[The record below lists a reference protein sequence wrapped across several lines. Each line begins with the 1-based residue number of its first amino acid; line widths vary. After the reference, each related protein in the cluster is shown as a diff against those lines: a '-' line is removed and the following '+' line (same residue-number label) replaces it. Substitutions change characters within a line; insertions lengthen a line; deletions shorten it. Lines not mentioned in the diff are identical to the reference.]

1 MSQSDPNTA
10 SDPIEVGGDQK
21 RGRVANSRLN
31 YWNGTTVLINVCFL
45 LTIVAGGLSE
55 LAGSELFA
63 VIAMVTYFIVGISN
77 WRNLHSVE
85 KFADSIYYQGFILTL
100 FALMLALTGRG
111 SNSLTSDKIIEQFG
125 IAITTTFV
133 GMTARILII
142 QFLTTATDVRDE
154 ITEDIAHYAQQLNA
168 EIGKAIKSF
177 REVRDTL
184 EASAMG
190 FSKQLEAQTT
200 AAVQSIESR
209 LADAIEKLSDLT
221 TGVVKNLDGAVK
233 DVVTRITTLDVPTG
247 ALEGL
252 KKDLVAL
259 RGILEESNKAIIDVS
274 KRTKVAAD
282 QSKDSLDV
290 TGDTLKSISDLGSA
304 AKEMVDHLSALSA
317 ALDRSVSKVGN
328 DIEVLGKNLSTL
340 VEGVKSDLSEYN
352 SALTSSAQRLTD
364 AIRDARNA
372 DA

>member
-1 MSQSDPNTA
+1 MSQSEPNTA

-21 RGRVANSRLN
+21 RGRVANSLLI
-31 YWNGTTVLINVCFL
+31 YWNDTTVLINVCFL

-63 VIAMVTYFIVGISN
+63 VIAMVAYFIVGMSN
-77 WRNLHSVE
+77 WRSLHSVE
-85 KFADSIYYQGFILTL
+85 RFADSIYYQGFILTL

-111 SNSLTSDKIIEQFG
+111 SHSLTSDMIIEQFG

-142 QFLTTATDVRDE
+142 QFLTSATDVAE
-154 ITEDIAHYAQQLNA
+154 KITEDIGRYSQQLNA
-168 EIGKAIKSF
+168 EIGKAVTSF

-184 EASAMG
+184 EKSAMG
-190 FSKQLEAQTT
+190 LSKQLEGQTT
-200 AAVQSIESR
+200 AAVNSIESR
-209 LADAIEKLSDLT
+209 LKDAIKKLSDLT
-221 TGVVKNLDGAVK
+221 TGVVNDLDGAVR
-233 DVVTRITTLDVPTG
+233 DVVTRIKELGVPTE

-252 KKDLVAL
+252 REDLVAL
-259 RGILEESNKAIIDVS
+259 RSTLDDASQAIIDAS
-274 KRTKVAAD
+274 KKTKVAAD
-282 QSKDSLDV
+282 QSKKSLDV
-290 TGDTLKSISDLGSA
+290 TGDTLKSISDLGGA

-317 ALDRSVSKVGN
+317 ALDGKVSKVGT
-328 DIEVLGKNLSTL
+328 DIEAYGTNLSTL
-340 VEGVKSDLSEYN
+340 VEKVKSDLSEYN
-352 SALTSSAQRLTD
+352 SALTHSANLLTD